1 MRKSLIKGI
10 KYLNPC
16 FSLFVVFVCYN
27 LIRLN
32 YHLMLIVPN
41 FNKICESK
49 VKILEPGIKIKSKEQ
64 RSLKYCADRFA

>member
-1 MRKSLIKGI
+1 
-10 KYLNPC
+10 
-16 FSLFVVFVCYN
+16 
-27 LIRLN
+27 
-32 YHLMLIVPN
+32 MLIVPN